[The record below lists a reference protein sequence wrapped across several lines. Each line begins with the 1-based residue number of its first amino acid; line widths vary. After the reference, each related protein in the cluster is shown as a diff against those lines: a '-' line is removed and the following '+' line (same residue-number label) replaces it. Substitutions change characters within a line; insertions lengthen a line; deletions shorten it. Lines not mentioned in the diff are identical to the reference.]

1 MEDRSHERRIRR
13 SMSPRTATRF
23 YLDNVTERHG
33 LSAMVFANEKGE
45 FILGSEVRLFGN
57 ARLIGA
63 VNEEYGRKLAKIAIR
78 LQQLT
83 VRMALTM
90 LGKVATTS
98 RSLRSVLR
106 SQTANISSLLLEIRS
121 RLKKPIKTLLKE
133 SFAFRL
139 APASKLLNAS

>member
-63 VNEEYGRKLAKIAIR
+63 VNEEYGRKLAKIAPFAADDREDGADNAWKGRDDEPIF
-78 LQQLT
+78 
-83 VRMALTM
+83 A
-90 LGKVATTS
+90 K
-98 RSLRSVLR
+98 
-106 SQTANISSLLLEIRS
+106 
-121 RLKKPIKTLLKE
+121 RLKISNGE
-133 SFAFRL
+133 YFIAFVGNPQQAEEAYQDAVEGVIRIQ
-139 APASKLLNAS
+139 ARSSKQAA